1 LRLAFEP
8 RDFALGCDKVDKL
21 VDWRHSEGH
30 DDWEVGH
37 ELFVVVAGLFE
48 GEDFIQ
54 ELFVLVL
61 GKHGEVVG
69 PVEDDGEEFD
79 LALGG
84 ESFKEVEDAVKD
96 DLEVG
101 EVFELV
107 AEDGFEVGFGLVEVD
122 DLGFLLVEAHLVD
135 EVEELCDFVWVL
147 LGLVAVAET
156 VDGIQNEGVGVL
168 DELVESGT
176 SLAVWVDIVAE
187 GLDEVVFEWCVG
199 DDIGAFG
206 GFLNMLSLEL
216 LLEVDEVALEGE
228 GLVNGEFLWV
238 GQDWVD
244 YFVDDWVL

>member
-1 LRLAFEP
+1 M
-8 RDFALGCDKVDKL
+8 
-21 VDWRHSEGH
+21 
-30 DDWEVGH
+30 
-37 ELFVVVAGLFE
+37 VAGLFE

-135 EVEELCDFVWVL
+135 EVEELCDFV
-147 LGLVAVAET
+147 
-156 VDGIQNEGVGVL
+156 
-168 DELVESGT
+168 
-176 SLAVWVDIVAE
+176 
-187 GLDEVVFEWCVG
+187 
-199 DDIGAFG
+199 
-206 GFLNMLSLEL
+206 
-216 LLEVDEVALEGE
+216 
-228 GLVNGEFLWV
+228 
-238 GQDWVD
+238 
-244 YFVDDWVL
+244 